1 METTPPNRS
10 VTETL
15 DLTYENFN
23 RNKILLAK
31 FKMPSLKAAAK
42 TYKLPLTGTKP
53 VLIERLQ
60 THFLRTKSA
69 TTIQRHFRGNIVR
82 IANRLRGPAAKN
94 RSICVNDTDFVT
106 MEPLS
111 EIPSTEFFSYTD
123 DKEFTYGFNIVS
135 LMQLMKTQ
143 DKLSNPYNRE
153 QIPLPIQSDI
163 FRLYDIC
170 KIIYPHM
177 RPEPTKEKVIPRQR
191 PRRYMNAHGG
201 DLQNVFQNANT
212 TNVSVLNPEDF
223 ERLHKI
229 QEIRRHPIQ
238 QRIIGVFM
246 EMDRLG
252 NYTQSGWFSN
262 LDARDFIRLYRILYE
277 LWNFRTQIPRDVQAR
292 ICPFH
297 NPFEIDGRPVHHHLS
312 VETIQEACL
321 AIFEN
326 LVLSGIDEDHRKL
339 GTFQALTALTV
350 VSMDARNAMPWL
362 YESISY

>member
-1 METTPPNRS
+1 MDPNTSKRSTTEN
-10 VTETL
+10 L
-15 DLTYENFN
+15 DLTYENFT

-42 TYKLPLTGTKP
+42 NYKLPLTGTKP

-60 THFLRTKSA
+60 THFLRTKHA
-69 TTIQRHFRGNIVR
+69 TTIQRHFRGCIVR
-82 IANRLRGPAAKN
+82 IANRLRGPASKN

-111 EIPSTEFFSYTD
+111 EITPAEFFSYVD

-143 DKLSNPYNRE
+143 DKLLNPYNRE
-153 QIPLPIQSDI
+153 QIPAPIHADI
-163 FRLYDIC
+163 IRLYDIC

-177 RPEPTKEKVIPRQR
+177 RPEQTKEKVMPKQR
-191 PRRYMNAHGG
+191 HRRYMNVHGG
-201 DLQNVFQNANT
+201 DVQNVFQTANT
-212 TNVSVLNPEDF
+212 SNVSVLTPDDF
-223 ERLHKI
+223 VRLHKI
-229 QEIRRHPIQ
+229 QDIRRQPTH

-246 EMDRLG
+246 EMDQLG

-262 LDARDFIRLYRILYE
+262 LEPRDFIRLYRILYE